1 MISATEAAWK
11 ARTCQNFI
19 THLTWQVSHDI
30 RNGGGMEGEK
40 NGLKHHP
47 APLLHVLRKVTW
59 EVGRNEFEA
68 KNISYSSWL
77 VRKMG

>member
-1 MISATEAAWK
+1 MGGKDMSK
-11 ARTCQNFI
+11 LHHSLNK
-19 THLTWQVSHDI
+19 VSHDI